1 MLVHEIAEELQ
12 LEHESVGEGVKRH
25 IVLKKVNGNWEQKW
39 KPGATDVWGYRGEN
53 LPKFGHFF

>member
-12 LEHESVGEGVKRH
+12 LEHESVGEGPKRH

-39 KPGATDVWGYRGEN
+39 KPVPLTFSAIEVKIYQDMVT
-53 LPKFGHFF
+53 F

>member
-25 IVLKKVNGNWEQKW
+25 IVLKKVNGNWEQKG
-39 KPGATDVWGYRGEN
+39 KPVLLT
-53 LPKFGHFF
+53 FGGTEVKVYQNFVHFF